1 MAVTPNDVAVEL
13 GRPTPDAG
21 SVEFAQ
27 WTRWI
32 ARARMLIEARLGDL
46 TLLDQGVLDEV
57 VLLAVA
63 AHAKNP
69 DSATQVDVRIDD
81 AATSRRYTSSSGAID
96 ILDEWWGWLDPQLVD
111 SSGVGSTQMF
121 GEPDVPAYDPWVNLG

>member
-1 MAVTPNDVAVEL
+1 MAVTPEDIAVEL
-13 GRPTPDAG
+13 GRPTPAAD

-32 ARARMLIEARLGDL
+32 GRARLLIEARLGDL
-46 TLLDQGVLDEV
+46 TALDQAVLDEV

-69 DSATQVDVRIDD
+69 DSATQVDVRVDD
-81 AATSRRYTSSSGAID
+81 ASTSRRYSTSSGSVL
-96 ILDEWWGWLDPQLVD
+96 ILDEWWALLDPDLVD
-111 SSGVGSTQMF
+111 SSGVGSTQMY
-121 GEPDVPAYDPWVNLG
+121 GEPDESAYDPWLTA

>member
-1 MAVTPNDVAVEL
+1 MAVTPEDIAVEL
-13 GRPTPDAG
+13 GRPTPAAD

-32 ARARMLIEARLGDL
+32 GRARLLIEARLGDL
-46 TLLDQGVLDEV
+46 TALDQAVLDEV

-69 DSATQVDVRIDD
+69 DSATQVDVRVDD
-81 AATSRRYTSSSGAID
+81 ASTSRRYSTSSGSVL
-96 ILDEWWGWLDPQLVD
+96 ILDEWWALLDPDLVD
-111 SSGVGSTQMF
+111 SSGVGSTQMY
-121 GEPDVPAYDPWVNLG
+121 GEPDESTYDPWLTA

>member
-13 GRPTPDAG
+13 GRPTPAEG

-32 ARARMLIEARLGDL
+32 ARARLLIEARLGDL
-46 TLLDQGVLDEV
+46 TVLDQDVLDEV

-81 AATSRRYTSSSGAID
+81 AATSRRYTSSSGAIE
-96 ILDEWWGWLDPQLVD
+96 ILDAWWALLDPDLAD

>member
-1 MAVTPNDVAVEL
+1 MSVTPTDIAVEL
-13 GRPTPDAG
+13 GRPAPDAG

-32 ARARMLIEARLGDL
+32 ARARLLIQARLGDL
-46 TLLDQGVLDEV
+46 TALDQAVLDEV
-57 VLLAVA
+57 VLLAVS

-81 AATSRRYTSSSGAID
+81 AATSRRYSKSSGSIQIA
-96 ILDEWWGWLDPQLVD
+96 DEWWALLDPDLTTA
-111 SSGVGSTQMF
+111 SGVGSTQMF
-121 GEPDVPAYDPWVNLG
+121 GEPDTPPVESWV

>member
-1 MAVTPNDVAVEL
+1 MAVTPGDIAVEL
-13 GRPTPDAG
+13 GRPTPAAD

-32 ARARMLIEARLGDL
+32 ARARMLIQARLGDL
-46 TLLDQGVLDEV
+46 SLLDQAVLDEV
-57 VLLAVA
+57 TVLAVA

-81 AATSRRYTSSSGAID
+81 AATSRRYSTSSGAID
-96 ILDEWWGWLDPQLVD
+96 ILDDWWDWLSPDSGTSSAFTISPTGAPDRSGDSGYYGWR
-111 SSGVGSTQMF
+111 
-121 GEPDVPAYDPWVNLG
+121 